1 MYVHCV
7 ILLLMEK
14 YVNRKPDTVVF
25 FCKAISS
32 NVVVEEDI
40 FRNRSCFSING
51 VQQYILLLKTQSRVF
66 CKTKHKAAL
75 VTILR

>member
-40 FRNRSCFSING
+40 FRNRSCFRING
-51 VQQYILLLKTQSRVF
+51 VHT
-66 CKTKHKAAL
+66 
-75 VTILR
+75 TIKDTVESFVKVNIKQP